1 MLPVDEVIGQYWQM
15 FERQSSLGRKTLQDI
30 PIELRKLCPLKWCT
44 DYQYREGMRLLVGY
58 YKYDAERAS
67 EVLQR
72 IEFDI
77 VRQLQQ
83 QGYEGAKQAFKAAC
97 IEFYEWA
104 VSYKGI

>member
-1 MLPVDEVIGQYWQM
+1 MLPVEEVAEQYWSM
-15 FERQSSLGRKTLQDI
+15 LESQSSLGRKTLQDI
-30 PIELRKLCPLKWCT
+30 PVELRKLCPLKWCT

-83 QGYEGAKQAFKAAC
+83 LGYDGAKQAFKAAC
-97 IEFYEWA
+97 INHYEWQE
-104 VSYKGI
+104 SYRGI

>member
-1 MLPVDEVIGQYWQM
+1 MLPVEEVIESYWQM
-15 FERQSSLGRKTLQDI
+15 LESQSSLGRKTLQDI
-30 PIELRKLCPLKWCT
+30 PAELRKLCPLKWCT

-83 QGYEGAKQAFKAAC
+83 HGYEGAKQAFKAAC
-97 IEFYEWA
+97 IDFYEWQT
-104 VSYKGI
+104 SYRGI